1 MDDSKATP
9 SGENTVHLLVTY
21 MEMLER
27 PAGDAFPAPIAQA
40 VVASERPDAAAFL
53 SLYRAVGEPLRWD
66 QRLRMPTAD
75 LDNFLRSASTILYIL
90 RLDGRAVGLC
100 EFDRAD
106 TGDVELTHFGL
117 IPDVYGQR
125 LGPFLL
131 DSALRAV
138 WDRGANRIW
147 LHTDEWDHPKA
158 QATYRRAGFSAF
170 AQKLEEIV
178 P

>member
-1 MDDSKATP
+1 M
-9 SGENTVHLLVTY
+9 VQLLVTY
-21 MEMLER
+21 MEMLR
-27 PAGDAFPAPIAQA
+27 PPAGEAFPAPIAQA
-40 VVASERPDAAAFL
+40 AVVSERLDAAAFL

-66 QRLRMPTAD
+66 LRLRMPAAD
-75 LDNFLRSASTILYIL
+75 LDVFLSNASTDLYIL

-106 TGDVELTHFGL
+106 TEDIELTHFGL
-117 IPDVYGQR
+117 IPDAYGKR

-138 WDRGANRIW
+138 WDRGANRVW

-158 QATYRRAGFSAF
+158 QATYRRAGFSVF

>member
-1 MDDSKATP
+1 MVQS
-9 SGENTVHLLVTY
+9 LVTY
-21 MEMLER
+21 MEMLRR
-27 PAGDAFPAPIAQA
+27 PAGEAFPPPVAHAT
-40 VVASERPDAAAFL
+40 VASERPDVAAFL

-66 QRLRMPTAD
+66 QRLRMLPAD
-75 LDNFLRSASTILYIL
+75 LGSFLNSSSTNLYIL

-106 TGDVELTHFGL
+106 TPDVELTHFGL
-117 IPDVYGQR
+117 IPDVYGKR

-131 DSALRAV
+131 DNALRAV
-138 WDRGANRIW
+138 WDRGVNRVW

-158 QATYRRAGFSAF
+158 QDVYRRTGFSIF
-170 AQKLEEIV
+170 TQKLEEIG

>member
-1 MDDSKATP
+1 MDDIKATA
-9 SGENTVHLLVTY
+9 SGENTVQLLVTY

-27 PAGDAFPAPIAQA
+27 PAGDAFPAPIAHA
-40 VVASERPDAAAFL
+40 VVTSERPVAAAFL

-66 QRLRMPTAD
+66 QRLRMPRAD
-75 LDNFLRSASTILYIL
+75 LDDFLGSLSTGLYIL

-100 EFDRAD
+100 EFDRVD
-106 TGDVELTHFGL
+106 TQDVELTHFGL
-117 IPDVYGQR
+117 VPEVYGKR

-158 QATYRRAGFSAF
+158 QDTYRRAGFSTF
-170 AQKLEEIV
+170 AQKLEQVEA
-178 P
+178 